1 MSSSLAPNRLQEIE
15 QELNKRWPENKI
27 EPTLDRIIALLD
39 ALGSPQLS
47 YPSIHIAGTNGKTT
61 TARMIDQ
68 LLTELGYRVGR
79 YTSPHLESFTERI
92 SIKGQPI
99 SDQMMI
105 KTYDDIALY
114 LDLIDS
120 RQPFP
125 ISYFEALTAMA
136 FVAFAE
142 YPVDVGV
149 IEAGMG
155 GQWDATN
162 VLSSLV
168 SVMTPI
174 GFDHMEYLGNTLTEI
189 AQTKAGIFKPE
200 SNVVLAAQSS
210 EVAKVLMANVARV
223 SAIPFR
229 EGVEFSVKKRS
240 LAVGGQLI
248 SLAGIYGD
256 IDEIYLPLYGDHQS
270 NNAGLALASVEA
282 FVGVKLD
289 EELVRQAFSKVKSPG
304 RCEIIYQDP
313 TVIIDA
319 AHNPHGAGAIA
330 KTISTEFDFHL
341 VIAVVAVLADKDV
354 DGILQQLSTA
364 VDYIIT
370 TQSNSP
376 RALDSAE
383 LAKIASKY
391 FKPEQIEVIS
401 DLGGAI
407 TYAIEKVNLS
417 NQVSDGPGAVLITGS
432 VVTAGVA
439 RGFISRL
446 KGVLK

>member
-1 MSSSLAPNRLQEIE
+1 MSSSLPPNRLNEIE
-15 QELNKRWPENKI
+15 QELNKRWPESKI
-27 EPTLDRIIALLD
+27 EPTLDRIIALTD

-99 SDQMMI
+99 SDQQMI
-105 KTYDDIALY
+105 TTYDDIALY

-200 SNVVLAAQSS
+200 SNVVLAAQTS

-256 IDEIYLPLYGDHQS
+256 VEDIYLPLYGDHQS

-282 FVGVKLD
+282 FAGVKLD
-289 EELVRQAFSKVKSPG
+289 EELVRQAFSKIKSPG

-319 AHNPHGAGAIA
+319 AHNPHGAAAIA
-330 KTISTEFDFHL
+330 KTISTEFDFQL
-341 VIAVVAVLADKDV
+341 VVAVVAVLADKDV

-383 LAKIASKY
+383 LAKVASKY

-432 VVTAGVA
+432 VVTAGMA
-439 RGFISRL
+439 RGIVSRL
-446 KGVLK
+446 KGVSK

>member
-1 MSSSLAPNRLQEIE
+1 MSSSLSPNRLQEIE

-47 YPSIHIAGTNGKTT
+47 YPRIHIAGTNGKTT

-99 SDQMMI
+99 SDQIMI

-270 NNAGLALASVEA
+270 NNASLALS
-282 FVGVKLD
+282 
-289 EELVRQAFSKVKSPG
+289 FS
-304 RCEIIYQDP
+304 
-313 TVIIDA
+313 
-319 AHNPHGAGAIA
+319 
-330 KTISTEFDFHL
+330 
-341 VIAVVAVLADKDV
+341 
-354 DGILQQLSTA
+354 
-364 VDYIIT
+364 
-370 TQSNSP
+370 
-376 RALDSAE
+376 
-383 LAKIASKY
+383 
-391 FKPEQIEVIS
+391 
-401 DLGGAI
+401 
-407 TYAIEKVNLS
+407 
-417 NQVSDGPGAVLITGS
+417 
-432 VVTAGVA
+432 
-439 RGFISRL
+439 
-446 KGVLK
+446 

>member
-1 MSSSLAPNRLQEIE
+1 MSSSLSPNRLHEIE

-200 SNVVLAAQSS
+200 SNVVLAAQTS
-210 EVAKVLMANVARV
+210 EVAKVLMANVLKV
-223 SAIPFR
+223 SAIPYR

-256 IDEIYLPLYGDHQS
+256 VDDIYLPLYGDHQG

-282 FVGVKLD
+282 FTGVKLD
-289 EELVRQAFSKVKSPG
+289 EELVRQAFSKIKSPG

-319 AHNPHGAGAIA
+319 AHNPHGVAAIA
-330 KTISTEFDFHL
+330 KTISTEFDFQM
-341 VIAVVAVLADKDV
+341 VVAVVAVLADKDV

-383 LAKIASKY
+383 LAKIAVKY

-432 VVTAGVA
+432 VVTAGMA

-446 KGVLK
+446 KGVSK

>member
-1 MSSSLAPNRLQEIE
+1 MSSSLSPNRLYEIE

-47 YPSIHIAGTNGKTT
+47 YPTIHLAGTNGKTT

-99 SDQMMI
+99 SDQIMI

-120 RQPFP
+120 RQQFP

-256 IDEIYLPLYGDHQS
+256 IDDIYLPLYGDHQS
-270 NNAGLALASVEA
+270 NNASLALASVEA
-282 FVGVKLD
+282 FAGVKLD

-341 VIAVVAVLADKDV
+341 VVAVVAVLADKDV

-376 RALDSAE
+376 RALDSGE
-383 LAKIASKY
+383 LAKIAVKY

-401 DLGGAI
+401 DLEGAI

-439 RGFISRL
+439 RGFVSRL
-446 KGVLK
+446 KGVGK

>member
-1 MSSSLAPNRLQEIE
+1 MSSALPPNRLPEIE
-15 QELNKRWPENKI
+15 QQLNKRWPENKI

-39 ALGSPQLS
+39 ALGSPQLT
-47 YPSIHIAGTNGKTT
+47 YPNIHLAGTNGKTT

-99 SDQMMI
+99 SEQLMI

-125 ISYFEALTAMA
+125 ISYFEAITAMA

-229 EGVEFSVKKRS
+229 EGVEFGVKKRS

-248 SLAGIYGD
+248 SLAGVYGD
-256 IDEIYLPLYGDHQS
+256 IDDIYLPLYGDHQS

-282 FVGVKLD
+282 FAGVKLD

-319 AHNPHGAGAIA
+319 AHNPHGAAAIA

-341 VIAVVAVLADKDV
+341 VVAVVAVLADKDV

-383 LAKIASKY
+383 LAKIAMKY
-391 FKPEQIEVIS
+391 FKPEQVEVIS
-401 DLGGAI
+401 DLEGAI

-439 RGFISRL
+439 RGFIGRL
-446 KGVLK
+446 KGVGK